1 MSNNHDNTNTNS
13 NLFNDMSNSDIL
25 FINILNTMYNDN
37 LRMIHHFMDQ
47 NSEITFQLI
56 DILNS
61 RRRQNIPLNNSNSN
75 RNYTTNRTN
84 NTYNRNRN
92 NYSSVAENNNASQ
105 RRVYI
110 DNIPYYVDN
119 LQLFSL
125 PITTGTTI
133 GTTTG
138 TTNGTTTGTTNG
150 SSSRNLS
157 NHFSRILNSFLEP
170 VNITPTQTQIENAT
184 RNIVY
189 GDILEPINNSCP
201 ISLETFT
208 DTSNVTMIRHCRHI
222 FNTTNLMSWF
232 GSNCKCP
239 VCRYDIRNYDPNN
252 STTNNTVNDNN
263 EDNEVNEEELE
274 YEQNNNNNNNNSS
287 TSSSNN
293 IRQNQETR
301 ETPNR
306 INRNNNNNNNNSI
319 EALFFEIIGDLSNNN
334 IEYSYDNTSMLFN
347 SLFPPT
353 RRRETRR

>member
-1 MSNNHDNTNTNS
+1 MSNSNNTNNTNNTNNINN
-13 NLFNDMSNSDIL
+13 NLFNDMNNTDIL

-37 LRMIHHFMDQ
+37 LRMIHHLMDQ

-56 DILNS
+56 DILNN
-61 RRRQNIPLNNSNSN
+61 RRRQNVPLNSNNTNNNGYSN
-75 RNYTTNRTN
+75 RNFTTNRSS
-84 NTYNRNRN
+84 NTHNRNRN
-92 NYSSVAENNNASQ
+92 NYSAIPENNNNTPQ

-110 DNIPYYVDN
+110 DNIPYYLDN
-119 LQLFSL
+119 LQLFTL
-125 PITTGTTI
+125 PNTAGSRSV
-133 GTTTG
+133 G
-138 TTNGTTTGTTNG
+138 G

-222 FNTTNLMSWF
+222 FNTSNIMSWF

-239 VCRYDIRNYDPNN
+239 VCRYDIRNYDPN
-252 STTNNTVNDNN
+252 TTNNTNTANSTNSTNTAINDDDNN
-263 EDNEVNEEELE
+263 EEEEDLE
-274 YEQNNNNNNNNSS
+274 Y
-287 TSSSNN
+287 
-293 IRQNQETR
+293 IRENQATR
-301 ETPNR
+301 EIHNNR
-306 INRNNNNNNNNSI
+306 NNNNNSI

-334 IEYSYDNTSMLFN
+334 IEYAYDNTSSLFN
-347 SLFPPT
+347 SLFPST
-353 RRRETRR
+353 RRSETRR

>member
-1 MSNNHDNTNTNS
+1 MSNSNNTNNN
-13 NLFNDMSNSDIL
+13 NLFNDMNNSDIL

-37 LRMIHHFMDQ
+37 LRMIHHLMDQ

-56 DILNS
+56 EILNN
-61 RRRQNIPLNNSNSN
+61 RRRQNIPLNSNNNNTN
-75 RNYTTNRTN
+75 RNYRTN
-84 NTYNRNRN
+84 HSNNRNRN
-92 NYSSVAENNNASQ
+92 NYSSVAENTNTPQ

-110 DNIPYYVDN
+110 DNIPYYLDN

-125 PITTGTTI
+125 P
-133 GTTTG
+133 TTTG
-138 TTNGTTTGTTNG
+138 NT
-150 SSSRNLS
+150 SRNLS

-189 GDILEPINNSCP
+189 GDILDPINNSCP

-239 VCRYDIRNYDPNN
+239 VCRYDIRNYDANN
-252 STTNNTVNDNN
+252 STTNNNN
-263 EDNEVNEEELE
+263 EDNEEELE
-274 YEQNNNNNNNNSS
+274 YQQDDNDTNENVTNANVTNNNNNNNNNNN
-287 TSSSNN
+287 TSNN
-293 IRQNQETR
+293 IRQTHETR
-301 ETPNR
+301 ETRNR
-306 INRNNNNNNNNSI
+306 NNNNNSI

-334 IEYSYDNTSMLFN
+334 IEYTYDNTSTVFN

-353 RRRETRR
+353 RRRESRR